1 MDRRKNLKT
10 FEQYLT
16 DYYLSSDIDDKVIS
30 NSEMKSIYKEKYSKL
45 YLDYLLMKNVIKE
58 NINENRNDIIISLNK
73 NNFENDVDKFYNS
86 IYKSKYVQFL
96 TPYSKD
102 DLKEFKLYKLK
113 NYNIGF
119 AIKKDGEIIL
129 VHNNENIGGIG
140 DILIKKAISFGGD
153 SLDYFDGYLTGFYK
167 RNGFNV
173 YNNDIFNIDY
183 ISENWNYEKIDFKN
197 ENTSIYVNEI
207 KVSEDEYIDA
217 FLRYS
222 NGMPDVVYRKL
233 K

>member
-58 NINENRNDIIISLNK
+58 NINENKNDIIISLNK

-102 DLKEFKLYKLK
+102 DLNEFKLYKLK

-140 DILIKKAISFGGD
+140 DILIKKSISFGGD
-153 SLDYFDGYLTGFYK
+153 SLDHFDGYLTGFYK
-167 RNGFNV
+167 RNGFIV

-183 ISENWNYEKIDFKN
+183 IPENWNYEKIDFKN
-197 ENTSIYVNEI
+197 ENTSIYVDEI
-207 KVSEDEYIDA
+207 KVSENEYIDA

-222 NGMPDVVYRKL
+222 KGMPDVVYRKL